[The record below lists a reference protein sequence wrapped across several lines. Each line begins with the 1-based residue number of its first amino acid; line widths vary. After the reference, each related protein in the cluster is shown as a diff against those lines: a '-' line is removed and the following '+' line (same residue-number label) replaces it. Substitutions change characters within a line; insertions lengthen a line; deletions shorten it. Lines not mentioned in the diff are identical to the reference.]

1 MDIINALYIAA
12 FIIIGLLAC
21 IGLAWSVALKNMY
34 EDALEYI
41 DEDEAL

>member
-1 MDIINALYIAA
+1 MELINAIYIGA

-21 IGLAWSVALKNMY
+21 IGLAWTVALKNMY

-41 DEDEAL
+41 EDDEL